1 MPESGKPT
9 LKTQLASEV
18 AHIRQTRPDI
28 AVVAVADGAPDNW
41 TFLESLSPEA
51 EAVDFWHGCEH
62 LGTASDHAVDPRWF
76 ETYRHVL
83 RHDPHGVAKVIRALR
98 YLRDRAGNNRAARNA
113 VERKLA
119 FFRGRRSRTCRR
131 SSLAT
136 LANVPIAPLRLDSAN
151 CIGRRPGRRRP
162 RTRAAVPAGTKKSS
176 AASPRKTHRPRLG
189 HSPASGPCAALLIAR
204 PAYPP
209 PPSWSPGGAPPTRPG
224 PTCDTAPGCR
234 SGGTSARP
242 RSRGSRPACGARGRD
257 RPPHA

>member
-1 MPESGKPT
+1 MTPGPTAAKAGGERLRTLYFARMPESGKPT

-98 YLRDRAGNNRAARNA
+98 YLRDKAGNNRAARNA

-119 FFRGRRSRTCRR
+119 FSAAAAPELAVNHLSRPLQMSRSR
-131 SSLAT
+131 
-136 LANVPIAPLRLDSAN
+136 
-151 CIGRRPGRRRP
+151 
-162 RTRAAVPAGTKKSS
+162 
-176 AASPRKTHRPRLG
+176 
-189 HSPASGPCAALLIAR
+189 PCARIAQI
-204 PAYPP
+204 A
-209 PPSWSPGGAPPTRPG
+209 
-224 PTCDTAPGCR
+224 
-234 SGGTSARP
+234 
-242 RSRGSRPACGARGRD
+242 
-257 RPPHA
+257 